1 LKRTKFAKHY
11 IAIILILFLIGFCL
25 WFFLLRFY
33 KYTDDAYVEGNQII
47 ITPLIPSFVKAIHS
61 DDTFLIKKGQLLIEL
76 DDTDA
81 KIALKKAEE
90 SFATTVREVCQLFHQ
105 VFAYQAEIEIKRALF
120 VKAKQDFD
128 HRQHVVEEGGVSVEN
143 YEHSIAALTESIY
156 SLQMTEVLY
165 KKSLAMIQNTSI
177 RNHPMVLNSAA
188 KLVDAWVNLYRC
200 KIYSPVEGLG
210 AQRTIQVG
218 KWVAPGEPLMS
229 VIPLD
234 QIWVNANYKETQL
247 KKMRI
252 GQSVKV
258 TADLY
263 GRGVIFHGTILGLP
277 GGAGNAFSLLPPQNL
292 SGNWIKIVQR
302 LPVRVGLRPEEL
314 KKHPLRIGLS
324 MEATTDVHD
333 ISGEMVPETTAGSPT
348 YETPIYRLEEIG
360 SELLIEKIF
369 NENFDPHLEF
379 YKTTPFIPREIQKS
393 GNSQSGAQDFDQDLA
408 GAEAAPVVHRGNA
421 GGSKDWDA
429 DRGSSPFLKHERY
442 IEK

>member
-1 LKRTKFAKHY
+1 MNRIKFAKFY
-11 IAIILILFLIGFCL
+11 IITILTLFVLGFCL
-25 WFFLLRFY
+25 WFFVLRFY

-47 ITPLIPSFVKAIHS
+47 ITPLIPSFVKAIHT

-81 KIALKKAEE
+81 KIGLKKAEE
-90 SFATTVREVCQLFHQ
+90 SFATTVRQVCQLFHE
-105 VFAYQAEIEIKRALF
+105 VFALKAEIEVKRALF
-120 VKAKQDFD
+120 IKAKQDFD
-128 HRQHVVEEGGVSVEN
+128 HRKAVVEEGGVSVEN
-143 YEHSIAALTESIY
+143 YEHAIAALTESIY
-156 SLQMTEVLY
+156 SLQMSEVLY

-258 TADLY
+258 TSDLY
-263 GRGVIFHGTILGLP
+263 GRGVVFHGTILGLP

-292 SGNWIKIVQR
+292 SGNWIKIVQK
-302 LPVRVGLRPEEL
+302 LPVRVGLCQNEL

-333 ISGEMVPETTAGSPT
+333 SSGEMVPETTLGSPT
-348 YETPIYRLEEIG
+348 YETPIYSLEEIG
-360 SELLIEKIF
+360 SETLVEKIF
-369 NENFDPHLEF
+369 TENFDSQLEL
-379 YKTTPFIPREIQKS
+379 YKTIPFNKS
-393 GNSQSGAQDFDQDLA
+393 
-408 GAEAAPVVHRGNA
+408 
-421 GGSKDWDA
+421 
-429 DRGSSPFLKHERY
+429 
-442 IEK
+442 

>member
-1 LKRTKFAKHY
+1 
-11 IAIILILFLIGFCL
+11 
-25 WFFLLRFY
+25 
-33 KYTDDAYVEGNQII
+33 
-47 ITPLIPSFVKAIHS
+47 
-61 DDTFLIKKGQLLIEL
+61 
-76 DDTDA
+76 
-81 KIALKKAEE
+81 
-90 SFATTVREVCQLFHQ
+90 
-105 VFAYQAEIEIKRALF
+105 
-120 VKAKQDFD
+120 
-128 HRQHVVEEGGVSVEN
+128 
-143 YEHSIAALTESIY
+143 
-156 SLQMTEVLY
+156 
-165 KKSLAMIQNTSI
+165 
-177 RNHPMVLNSAA
+177 
-188 KLVDAWVNLYRC
+188 
-200 KIYSPVEGLG
+200 
-210 AQRTIQVG
+210 VG

-348 YETPIYRLEEIG
+348 YETPIYRLEKIG

-379 YKTTPFIPREIQKS
+379 YKTTPFIAREIQKS